1 MNYMRKFSLIALLLT
16 GFWSCDTK
24 TPSAEAYMEALD
36 STRLAQP
43 EISEEVISDILQS
56 IPSPL
61 EISVLLKESGTKYDQ
76 AMLNDPKKTKEYNT
90 NYEKA
95 INLGIYG
102 TDLGYTNIYEQN
114 QDAIFY
120 LNSIKQLA
128 DELSIGQFFDFGT
141 IKRLATNSSNLDS
154 LLYLTT
160 KNFNNINGYLQNQK
174 RSNLSILILTGGW
187 LEALHVTC
195 QVAEKNPD
203 NEVLIERIGE
213 QKMIIDN
220 IMLLLSFYSESNSSM
235 AQYMHE
241 LKPLADAF
249 AKVQIT
255 HTYAEPTFKEVDGML
270 VVQDNSTSEVKIS
283 PENLREITT
292 QTQLIRKNIIK

>member
-1 MNYMRKFSLIALLLT
+1 MRKFSLIALLLASI
-16 GFWSCDTK
+16 WACESK
-24 TPSAEAYMEALD
+24 TPNAEAYMAALD

-43 EISEEVISDILQS
+43 EISEEVVSDILQQ

-61 EISVLLKESGTKYDQ
+61 EISVMLKESGTRYDQ
-76 AMLNDPKKTKEYNT
+76 GMLNDPKKTKDYNT

-120 LNSIKQLA
+120 LNSIKELA

-160 KNFNNINGYLQNQK
+160 KNFNNINAYLQNQK

-187 LEALHVTC
+187 LEALHITC
-195 QVAEKNPD
+195 QVAEQNP
-203 NEVLIERIGE
+203 NNKLLVERIGE
-213 QKMIIDN
+213 QKVIMDN
-220 IMLLLSFYSESNSSM
+220 IMLLLSFYSESNTSM
-235 AQYMHE
+235 AQYMNE

-249 AKVQIT
+249 AKVEII
-255 HTYAEPTFKEVDGML
+255 HTYAEPTFEEVDGML
-270 VVQDNSTSEVKIS
+270 VVKDNSTSEVKIS
-283 PENLREITT
+283 PENLKEITS
-292 QTQLIRKNIIK
+292 QTQSIRKNIIK